1 MSTAPGRRAFLIA
14 LVSCLAAPL
23 LAQQLTRSTRT
34 TAPTET
40 QGPVG
45 DCGPL
50 NFTQSASLTP
60 TTPSSVGCNQQGT
73 GYHLDNSWWR
83 AFQLGE
89 SGVEGD
95 FTVCAIEMAVEFAND
110 GDGSGQPLTVNLY
123 QNSEEC
129 PFPGGT
135 RTLVGTTT
143 ISVTD
148 QSLSTLTIPVAG
160 VLPALSELVVEIAV
174 PDGVLAQDMFF
185 PGSNAAG
192 QTGPTYLSSSACG
205 LPEPVDVASFGFPD
219 FHLIMEVFGT
229 QGILGPQGIEV
240 DSKGNGVIEVTET
253 VEIHT
258 LYKNLTASSLSP
270 IGALTAITA
279 PTGYDGTIL
288 DATATFGTIPAGQT
302 GSCEDASD
310 DCYAI
315 RYDGTG
321 FGHRDGTLEEEVQV
335 LVLTAPTGSPALVRT
350 RVMHIGES
358 FADVP
363 TSHAFYRFIETLLHN
378 RVTTGCATPD
388 SYCPGD
394 TTRRKQM
401 SVFLLKALLGPC
413 YVPPPAT
420 GVFDDVPAADP
431 FAPWIEDL
439 ADRGI
444 TGGCGTGLFCPED
457 LVRRKQMAVFLLKT
471 LLGAAYVPP
480 AATGIFNDV
489 PTDGFR
495 PWIEDL
501 YNRAVTGGCS
511 GGPPPAPI
519 SYCPENAVNRGQM
532 AVFLT
537 KTFDLL
543 LYRP

>member
-1 MSTAPGRRAFLIA
+1 MFTAFRRSVFLTA

-23 LAQQLTRSTRT
+23 LAQQLTRSPRT

-60 TTPSSVGCNQQGT
+60 TTPSSIGCNQQGT
-73 GYHLDNSWWR
+73 GYHLDNHWWR
-83 AFQLGE
+83 AFHLGD

-95 FTVCAIEMAVEFAND
+95 FTVCAIEMAVEFADD

-148 QSLSTLTIPVAG
+148 QSLTTLTIPVAG

-174 PDGVLAQDMFF
+174 PDGVPTQDVFF

-205 LPEPVDVASFGFPD
+205 LPEPVDAASIGFAN
-219 FHLIMEVFGT
+219 FHLIMKVFGT
-229 QGILGPQGIEV
+229 QGPLGPKGIDV
-240 DSKGNGVIEVTET
+240 DPAGNGVIELGEN
-253 VEIHT
+253 VEVRTH
-258 LYKNLTASSLSP
+258 YENLTAAGFDLV
-270 IGALTAITA
+270 GTLTGITA
-279 PTGYDGTIL
+279 PPGYTGTIV
-288 DATATFGTIPAGQT
+288 DANAAFGNVPPGQIR
-302 GSCEDASD
+302 SCEDGL

-315 RYDGTG
+315 RYDGAG
-321 FGHRDGTLEEEVQV
+321 FGHRDGTLTESLET
-335 LVLTAPTGSPALVRT
+335 LVVNAPTGAPDIVRLRT
-350 RVMHIGES
+350 MHIGES

-363 TSHAFYRFIETLLHN
+363 TSHIFYRFIETLLHN
-378 RVTTGCATPD
+378 QVTGGCGTPN

-394 TTRRKQM
+394 TTLRKQM
-401 SVFLLKALLGPC
+401 AVFLLKALLGAC

-420 GVFDDVPAADP
+420 GVFSDVPASDP

-444 TGGCGTGLFCPED
+444 TGGCGAGIYCPD
-457 LVRRKQMAVFLLKT
+457 DAVRRKQMAVFLLKT
-471 LLGAAYVPP
+471 LLGSAYTPP
-480 AATGIFNDV
+480 AATGIFDDV
-489 PTDGFR
+489 PADTFR

-501 YNRAVTGGCS
+501 YNRGITGGCA

-519 SYCPENAVNRGQM
+519 SYCPENPVTRGQM
-532 AVFLT
+532 SAFLT
-537 KTFDLL
+537 LTFDLL